1 MLFKEDLF
9 GTLEAVLFVSSEPI
23 PEEKLKEVLAVGTE
37 EFDEILSEYRE
48 SLELPGRGIRLV
60 QVAGGYKLMTKPVY
74 EDAVEKIAKPQG
86 GLLSRAALETLAIIA
101 YKQPVTRSEV
111 EGIRG
116 VNADSM
122 IYKLLEKELIIEV
135 GRKEVPGHPN
145 LYGTTDK
152 FLLQLGI
159 NSLDQLPPLKEPES
173 QPEPGEEEL
182 ENTSDGTVLEILGRK
197 E

>member
-1 MLFKEDLF
+1 
-9 GTLEAVLFVSSEPI
+9 
-23 PEEKLKEVLAVGTE
+23 
-37 EFDEILSEYRE
+37 
-48 SLELPGRGIRLV
+48 
-60 QVAGGYKLMTKPVY
+60 
-74 EDAVEKIAKPQG
+74 
-86 GLLSRAALETLAIIA
+86 
-101 YKQPVTRSEV
+101 
-111 EGIRG
+111 
-116 VNADSM
+116 M